1 MTCYW
6 WILPPFL
13 CLPDALLSYVCC
25 VGIAPQSASD
35 AFDLGYTV
43 AQYIYDNLDRVVYGQ
58 QSPPRW

>member
-1 MTCYW
+1 MYRVSLWCSQ
-6 WILPPFL
+6 
-13 CLPDALLSYVCC
+13 A
-25 VGIAPQSASD
+25 ASD